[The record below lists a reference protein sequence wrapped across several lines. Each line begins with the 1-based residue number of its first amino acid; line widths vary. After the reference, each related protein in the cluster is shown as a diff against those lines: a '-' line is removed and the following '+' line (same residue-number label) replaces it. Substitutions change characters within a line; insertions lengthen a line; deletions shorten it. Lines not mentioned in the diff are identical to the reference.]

1 MLRVTT
7 HTQQS
12 SPASSAADR
21 VAVAAAGGLVPH
33 PRWWQASRSCAVVLQ
48 SYLEDFREEI
58 GVKRSDKSVAY
69 TALNKDSHVL
79 EVPESLGRKIPTTY
93 TACAGKKGFRRYTSE
108 DLQELAAGH
117 AKTCQGLEAAQLS
130 ILSSITR
137 SAFGE
142 KREMWLQVCSLVQAA
157 CEGALSVQVSVGR
170 NHIRTQ
176 WTLRVAPFLEE
187 SCISCAPVDAS
198 WHITYVT

>member
-1 MLRVTT
+1 M
-7 HTQQS
+7 
-12 SPASSAADR
+12 
-21 VAVAAAGGLVPH
+21 PH
-33 PRWWQASRSCAVVLQ
+33 PRLRQLSQSCAVMPQ
-48 SYLEDFREEI
+48 TYLEEFREEI

-130 ILSSITR
+130 ILSSITK

-142 KREMWLQVCSLVQAA
+142 KRDMWLQVCSLVQAA
-157 CEGALSVQVSVGR
+157 CDGALSLFKWVSATIQSQSHLDSMDAASGAFPEG
-170 NHIRTQ
+170 NLHLLRT
-176 WTLRVAPFLEE
+176 R
-187 SCISCAPVDAS
+187 
-198 WHITYVT
+198 